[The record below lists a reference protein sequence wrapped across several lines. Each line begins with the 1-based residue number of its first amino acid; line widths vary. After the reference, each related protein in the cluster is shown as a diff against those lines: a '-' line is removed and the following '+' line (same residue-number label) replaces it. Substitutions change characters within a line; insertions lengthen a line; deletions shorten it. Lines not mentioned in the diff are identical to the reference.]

1 LQRNVRGSIRV
12 VGLEFMSLRLFRPPQ
27 DLPRRKEGGGGV
39 MSTKPIGMYGET
51 PRVTIGEYSI
61 CRQDDTSVWI
71 EHESGEGAQFSDESF
86 EECIKDFYNKHF

>member
-1 LQRNVRGSIRV
+1 MSEHKKCPFCGQDGEVRG
-12 VGLEFMSLRLFRPPQ
+12 GDYPPQ
-27 DLPRRKEGGGGV
+27 GGGV